1 MRGRKAHSSLS
12 SVGVPV
18 GGEAVLLT
26 VSGRKVVVVLPLESV
41 ARTPVVWE
49 PLESAVKF
57 GPFVQAA
64 APAAAAKRPP
74 STCTATAVTPLP
86 AVVPCSV
93 IWPEKLALSLGE
105 VIVTPGPC
113 GMLWPQ
119 KAFVQP
125 GSKLQ

>member
-12 SVGVPV
+12 RVGVPV
-18 GGEAVLLT
+18 GGEVALLT
-26 VSGRKVVVVLPLESV
+26 VSRRKVVVVFPLESV
-41 ARTPVVWE
+41 ARTPMVWE
-49 PLESAVKF
+49 PLESGVVF
-57 GPFVQAA
+57 RPYVQAA
-64 APAAAAKRPP
+64 TPAAAAKGPP

-86 AVVPCSV
+86 AVVPWRV
-93 IWPEKLALSLGE
+93 VWPETLELSLGA

>member
-26 VSGRKVVVVLPLESV
+26 VSERGVDLRP
-41 ARTPVVWE
+41 
-49 PLESAVKF
+49 SAH
-57 GPFVQAA
+57 AA
-64 APAAAAKRPP
+64 PPAAAAKGPP

-86 AVVPCSV
+86 AVVPCRV
-93 IWPEKLALSLGE
+93 IWPETLALSLGE